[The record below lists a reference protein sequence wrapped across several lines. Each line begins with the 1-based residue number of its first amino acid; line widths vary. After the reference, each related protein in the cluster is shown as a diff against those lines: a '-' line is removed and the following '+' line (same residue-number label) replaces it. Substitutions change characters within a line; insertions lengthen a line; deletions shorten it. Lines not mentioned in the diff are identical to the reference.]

1 MEKSREK
8 IINKMNLIM
17 EAESLT
23 KEFIKKTF
31 DEIRELVDYI
41 EKLALERCK

>member
-1 MEKSREK
+1 MEKCREE
-8 IINKMNLIM
+8 IINKMTMIM

-31 DEIRELVDYI
+31 DEISELVDNF